1 MGEGTERR
9 DGEGGAFPR
18 VSGILLHPTS
28 LPGPFGIGDL
38 GPEADRFVDLLE
50 EAGQGLW
57 QVLPLGPT
65 GYGDSPYQCFS
76 AFAGNPLLIS
86 PERLVQEGLL
96 APADWATLPSFP
108 EAEVDYGRVIP
119 AKMSLL
125 ERAVDRLLDAVG
137 AGETGPLAPLVREY
151 QDFKAETGW
160 WLEDYAL
167 FRAIKEQQGG
177 VAWTAWDPYLRDRQ
191 AMALHFFRENHP
203 RLIERHRGLQFLFFR
218 QWLALARYA
227 REKRVRIVG
236 DVPIFVAHDSADV
249 WAHRDLYHLDEEGH
263 PAWMAGV
270 PPDYFSEDGQLWG
283 NPIYRWDRMKEDGY
297 RWWLARLRAAL
308 SLFDLVR
315 LDHFRGFEKYWAVPA
330 GEKTARRG
338 TWELGPGA
346 DLFRAIEAHFQFVEG
361 GDLPIIAED
370 LGLITPEVRQL
381 REAFRLPGMQVLQF
395 AFGIDP
401 EADRFKPYSFEPNTV
416 VYTGTHDND
425 TTRGW
430 FQSMSE
436 AGTGTPVSEERR
448 LLLSYVGTDG
458 REIHWDLIRVA
469 LASVAHRAIL
479 PFQDLLGLG
488 SEARMNRPSREAGN
502 WSWRFVPRQV
512 TPAMIQRLAEMTET
526 YGRNRERQA
535 QKRQVQE
542 AAAAVAEE
550 REEALDGTS

>member
-1 MGEGTERR
+1 
-9 DGEGGAFPR
+9 
-18 VSGILLHPTS
+18 SGILLHPTS

-86 PERLVQEGLL
+86 PERLAQEGLL

-218 QWLALARYA
+218 QWLALAHYA

-395 AFGIDP
+395 AFGTDP

>member
-1 MGEGTERR
+1 MEETERR
-9 DGEGGAFPR
+9 GDEEGAFPR

-38 GPEADRFVDLLE
+38 GPEAYRFVDLLE

-86 PERLVQEGLL
+86 PERLAEDGLL
-96 APADWATLPSFP
+96 TPADWAALPPFP
-108 EAEVDYGRVIP
+108 DDLVDYGKVIP
-119 AKMSLL
+119 AKMALL
-125 ERAVDRLLDAVG
+125 ELSVDRLLDAVR
-137 AGETGPLAPLVREY
+137 AAEAGPLAPLVREY
-151 QDFKAETGW
+151 RLFTDQTGW
-160 WLEDYAL
+160 WLDDYAL

-191 AMALHFFRENHP
+191 ATALHFFRENHS
-203 RLIERHRGLQFLFFR
+203 RLIDRHRGLQFLFHR

-227 REKRVRIVG
+227 REKWIRIVG

-249 WAHRDLYHLDEEGH
+249 WAHRELYHLDEEGN
-263 PAWMAGV
+263 PSWMAGV

-283 NPIYRWDRMKEDGY
+283 NPVYRWDRMKEEGY

-315 LDHFRGFEKYWAVPA
+315 LDHFRGFEKFWAVPA

-338 TWELGPGA
+338 SWEPGPGA
-346 DLFRAIEAHFQFVEG
+346 DLFRAIEAHLAVGEG
-361 GDLPIIAED
+361 GALPIIAED

-395 AFGIDP
+395 AFGTDP

-430 FQSMSE
+430 FQSLRES
-436 AGTGTPVSEERR
+436 AADSPASAERQ

-488 SEARMNRPSREAGN
+488 SEARMNTPSREAGN
-502 WSWRFVPRQV
+502 WGWRFVPGQV
-512 TPAMIQRLAEMTET
+512 TPAMIQRLAEMAET

-535 QKRQVQE
+535 SQRRAQE
-542 AAAAVAEE
+542 AAAPANEE
-550 REEALDGTS
+550 REEAPSGTS